1 MHTTFPRTRWD
12 NPLRPKAY
20 APFQGHTYIA
30 AHLPYTR
37 TARGNTL
44 TSKPSHPGRQGFLL
58 SLRGQWNTPRPGA
71 PSISASGS
79 RPNVPPH
86 PATRTRDGRSEEHTS
101 ELQSL
106 MRISYA
112 VFCLKKK
119 NKDKKDPPKQTTT
132 TYEINLHTHT

>member
-86 PATRTRDGRSEEHTS
+86 PATRKSAGWWATISRKWRAPATRALHFGGE
-101 ELQSL
+101 
-106 MRISYA
+106 
-112 VFCLKKK
+112 
-119 NKDKKDPPKQTTT
+119 TT
-132 TYEINLHTHT
+132 